1 MPSNIIYQSQL
12 MFGESEPEAVRRPA
26 SAPAPSSSGLPR
38 TSHKKDKTCNTNNDN
53 NNIDTKPLRKKKKS
67 KQSTAKGAETAAG
80 GSSPVLKRCN
90 AKRDQI
96 GHGPIRMNGI
106 SRPNV
111 LSVQSINYNSAGTKQ
126 AIHLITFAFAF
137 T

>member
-1 MPSNIIYQSQL
+1 

-38 TSHKKDKTCNTNNDN
+38 TSNKKDKTCNTNNDN
-53 NNIDTKPLRKKKKS
+53 NNTDTKPLRKKKKS
-67 KQSTAKGAETAAG
+67 KQSTAKGADPSATREIAAG
-80 GSSPVLKRCN
+80 CGSPVLKRCN

-126 AIHLITFAFAF
+126 AIYHITFSVAL